1 MRYFYILLSF
11 ALFMVALGFA
21 LKNAEPVTLHYYLGF
36 AWRAPLVLVLL
47 ATLCVGAL
55 AGILACLPL
64 IVRQR
69 RNLLA
74 MQRELNAVGKST

>member
-47 ATLCVGAL
+47 TTLCVGVL
-55 AGILACLPL
+55 AGILACLPTDCAATPPPACYATR
-64 IVRQR
+64 VERWRQ
-69 RNLLA
+69 
-74 MQRELNAVGKST
+74 ST